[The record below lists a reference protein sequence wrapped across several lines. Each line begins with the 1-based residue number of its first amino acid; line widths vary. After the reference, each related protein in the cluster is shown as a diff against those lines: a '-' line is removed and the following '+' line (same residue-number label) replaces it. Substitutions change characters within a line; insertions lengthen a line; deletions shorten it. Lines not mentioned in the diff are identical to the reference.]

1 LGVGDGFLF
10 VDDGVGGIEAVGGVV
25 VVAGSE
31 VVEVGG
37 LFAFFV
43 GELGIGGVFDGLAGL
58 DFFAEGAVGG
68 GIDDIAG
75 IVGNDSCGI
84 DLVGGVV
91 EVFVAHGSVFGDQ
104 FGAEVDVFAGA
115 LAGLVVFRQE
125 LAVEGVEERFTCYC
139 FFLLLPLLRHCFL
152 GEAKILLQAGQCA
165 KKLIEI

>member
-1 LGVGDGFLF
+1 MGVGYGFFF

-43 GELGIGGVFDGLAGL
+43 GELGFGGVVDGLTGL

-75 IVGNDSCGI
+75 IVGDNAGGI
-84 DLVGGVV
+84 DLVCGVV
-91 EVFVAHGSVFGDQ
+91 EVFVGHGSVFSDQ
-104 FGAEVDVFAGA
+104 SATSQTTGGGLGNTSGGGAGVGCRLFDDGRGVDASD
-115 LAGLVVFRQE
+115 
-125 LAVEGVEERFTCYC
+125 
-139 FFLLLPLLRHCFL
+139 
-152 GEAKILLQAGQCA
+152 K
-165 KKLIEI
+165 